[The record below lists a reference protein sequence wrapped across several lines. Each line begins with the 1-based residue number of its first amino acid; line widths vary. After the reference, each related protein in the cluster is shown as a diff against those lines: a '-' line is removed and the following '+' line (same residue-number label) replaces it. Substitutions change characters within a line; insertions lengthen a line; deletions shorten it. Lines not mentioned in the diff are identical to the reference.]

1 VDSEVAMYRISDA
14 LADRGK
20 KALGCASFV
29 YTQAAILTGYLQY
42 TQGNLHKAS
51 LRRKLRN
58 TLPKPMVKTI

>member
-1 VDSEVAMYRISDA
+1 MALDEIYAGVDSEVAMYRISDA

-42 TQGNLHKAS
+42 T
-51 LRRKLRN
+51 
-58 TLPKPMVKTI
+58 